1 MRPHVNVTARR
12 TSFLALA
19 ALVAACSDPAT
30 APRDSSR
37 TPDAPA
43 MATISET
50 TETSTYLVRLGS
62 PSGMSTTSAS
72 IAAMGAR
79 VVRQIDALGLLYVQD
94 LSDANAATLAADPNV
109 SISRDR
115 LMRWL
120 PEPALVQPQLLAA
133 VEGPAVAGTDQSSA
147 QFFNQY
153 QWSLKVTKANQ
164 AWVPSNGGAGETV
177 CVLDTGVDPGHLD
190 LLGTVDPAR
199 NVTAIFTPRFASDL
213 TPDDYNFH
221 GTFVSAQIRSRG
233 IGMASMAPNATLCS
247 IKVLSQDGNGTF
259 GDIIF
264 GIYQATQFNADVINL
279 SLGGYVQETNPA
291 NGPLLST
298 LQAVIDLARQ
308 AGTMVVAASG
318 NDGFNMG
325 AVREAL
331 GIINIPAQM
340 RGVISVGATG
350 PYRQKNFDLLT
361 SYSNFGPLDALDLV
375 APGGN
380 GGLPEG
386 VREDYI
392 ISACSR
398 FALGGACASGRTYLF
413 ANGTSF
419 AAPLVAGAAA
429 VVESTI
435 GSVPAP
441 ALEACILSNT
451 DAVGTPRARYG
462 RGRLNVL
469 KASQCAAF

>member
-1 MRPHVNVTARR
+1 MGQPPIARIA
-12 TSFLALA
+12 SYLALA
-19 ALVAACSDPAT
+19 ALSAACSDASTEPAASPQAGQPT
-30 APRDSSR
+30 LSLVTESV
-37 TPDAPA
+37 
-43 MATISET
+43 ET
-50 TETSTYLVRLGS
+50 GTYLVKLGS
-62 PSGMSTTSAS
+62 PSGMSTASAS
-72 IAAMGAR
+72 IAAMGAK
-79 VVRQIDALGLLYVQD
+79 VVRQIDALGLLYVQE
-94 LSDANAATLAADPNV
+94 LSDANAATLAATPNV
-109 SISRDR
+109 SIVKDR

-120 PEPALVQPQLLAA
+120 PEPTLVQPQLVTA
-133 VEGPAVAGTDQSSA
+133 VEGPVAAGTDQSSA

-153 QWSLKVTKANQ
+153 QWSLKVTRANQ
-164 AWVPSNGGAGETV
+164 AWVPSNGGNGETV

-190 LLGTVDPAR
+190 LAGTVDPTR

-213 TPDDYNFH
+213 TSDDYNYH

-233 IGMASMAPNATLCS
+233 VGMASVAPNATLCS
-247 IKVLSQDGNGTF
+247 IKVLSEDGNGTF
-259 GDIIF
+259 GDIIYA
-264 GIYQATQFNADVINL
+264 IYLATQFNADVINM
-279 SLGGYVQETNPA
+279 SLGGYAQETNPA
-291 NGPLLST
+291 NAPLLSA
-298 LQAVIDLARQ
+298 LQGVIDLARQ
-308 AGTMVVAASG
+308 SGVMVVAAAG
-318 NDGFNMG
+318 NDGLNMG
-325 AVREAL
+325 TIREAL
-331 GIINIPAQM
+331 GVIHIPAQM

-361 SYSNFGPLDALDLV
+361 DYSNFGPLDGLDLV

-386 VREDYI
+386 AREDFI

-398 FALGGACASGRTYLF
+398 FALGGACANGRTYLF
-413 ANGTSF
+413 GNGTSF

-435 GSVPAP
+435 GSVPTG
-441 ALEACILSNT
+441 ALEACVLSNT

>member
-1 MRPHVNVTARR
+1 MGSQLKSAARR
-12 TSFLALA
+12 TSCLALA
-19 ALVAACSDPAT
+19 ALTAACADTAT
-30 APRDSSR
+30 APTVSPLMPDQPAASR
-37 TPDAPA
+37 
-43 MATISET
+43 ISEA
-50 TETSTYLVRLGS
+50 TETGTYLVKLGS
-62 PSGMSTTSAS
+62 ASGMSTASAS

-79 VVRQIDALGLLYVQD
+79 VVRQIDALGLLYVQE
-94 LSDANAATLAADPNV
+94 LSDANAATLAADPKV
-109 SISRDR
+109 SIVRDR

-120 PEPALVQPQLLAA
+120 PEPTPVQPQLVTA
-133 VEGPAVAGTDQSSA
+133 VDGPAVTGTDQSGA

-153 QWSLKVTKANQ
+153 QWSLKVTRANQ

-190 LLGTVDPAR
+190 LAGTVDPTR
-199 NVTAIFTPRFASDL
+199 TVTEIFTPRFASDL

-221 GTFVSAQIRSRG
+221 GTFVSAQIRSNG
-233 IGMASMAPNATLCS
+233 IGMASIAPNATLCS
-247 IKVLSQDGNGTF
+247 IKVLSEDGNGTF
-259 GDIIF
+259 GDIIY
-264 GIYQATQFNADVINL
+264 GIYLATQFNADVINL

-291 NGPLLST
+291 NGPLLSAF
-298 LQAVIDLARQ
+298 QGVIDLARQ
-308 AGTMVVAASG
+308 SGTMVVAASG

-325 AVREAL
+325 AIREAL
-331 GIINIPAQM
+331 GIINIPGQM

-361 SYSNFGPLDALDLV
+361 SYSNFGALDGLDLV

-386 VREDYI
+386 VREDFI

-398 FALGGACASGRTYLF
+398 FALGGSCASGRTYLF
-413 ANGTSF
+413 GNGTSF
-419 AAPLVAGAAA
+419 ASPLVAGAAA

-435 GSVPAP
+435 GSVPTA
-441 ALEACILSNT
+441 ALESCLLSNT